1 MEFVQQIMGDADI
14 VYQNMLSD
22 TKAAP
27 WSRNISVLDVG
38 IYSQKRD
45 DFYRRLSQEKD
56 AFRAAIK
63 EINTARDERL
73 KHEKQKSLTS
83 GQQKEW
89 EKALNYCN
97 VYDAYVMD
105 GGGFNLS
112 FIKYKKYSEQYLRK
126 LERKFWPQ
134 KDD

>member
-1 MEFVQQIMGDADI
+1 MSKVIFLTACITDI

-73 KHEKQKSLTS
+73 KHEKQKSLTNFTDLYNVHN
-83 GQQKEW
+83 
-89 EKALNYCN
+89 LN
-97 VYDAYVMD
+97 
-105 GGGFNLS
+105 
-112 FIKYKKYSEQYLRK
+112 FIKTKKLTPIKVSTFYHFLY
-126 LERKFWPQ
+126 
-134 KDD
+134 

>member
-1 MEFVQQIMGDADI
+1 MEFIQQVMGDADI
-14 VYQNMLSD
+14 AYRNMLSD
-22 TKAAP
+22 AMSAP
-27 WSRNISVLDVG
+27 WSKSISILDTS

-45 DFYRRLSQEKD
+45 DFYHRIGQEKD
-56 AFRAAIK
+56 AFRAALK
-63 EINTARDERL
+63 EINTAREERL
-73 KHEKQKSLTS
+73 KNEKQKSLTS

-105 GGGFNLS
+105 GGGFNLT